1 MRNIACAILFILC
14 ILPLHAFGQMES
26 AKNIRAINEILADVF
41 SNRYDDAAEKSEQTF
56 RKDDYLWYVSFI
68 GMIAGREAS
77 YDHDKALSRFYYLI
91 QESKDIRQTY
101 SDSQKEKDLVRIS
114 SALLDDM
121 DLIIHEFDLKQP
133 LDTTTVKMLWN
144 TAIFVNRLY
153 FQVMSTKLSGSNMQ
167 EVLGSEQNFKYKY
180 NYIFDLYKAARRVL
194 PTAGKNSIVNDWFCY
209 NMDYECAFSFP
220 HHSTV
225 YFDALQEKLKPEEVI
240 LKIIHLPSLPTED
253 DSYEAFIIP
262 HRGQL
267 VSVPFKFNRSD
278 YLYAFIDDSTSEK
291 EKIEYIYKWSYGLFY
306 NDMWKLILARCKEA
320 KVFYVDDGDDLANIN
335 IDAIHLQN
343 NPTVFFSDRY
353 HIVKLKSLSDIIVK
367 RNTYRPRDLVIFGDI
382 NFYDKNK
389 KAVPQLKRITTRYD
403 KLVRLPYSRVEVDG
417 IADLCKAHRIKEK
430 LYANINAT
438 EKAFKAMSGHSP
450 QIIHISSH
458 AYNLNFTY
466 GAEPEKKK
474 YEDDEGSSLILE
486 IGKDY
491 TENDMILMYG
501 KDQITSHIDP
511 MKRNQGLFLAGAGPK
526 WNDRNYAIPDNA
538 NDGILMAK
546 EIENLDFRKTDLVVL
561 SACDTGWNK
570 DNISLA
576 RSFLTA
582 GAQTVIMS
590 LWLVDDKVT
599 AEFMI
604 SFYKHWIQCGD
615 KLKAFKDCQTDIR
628 KKYPS
633 PYYWAAFVMMI

>member
-1 MRNIACAILFILC
+1 
-14 ILPLHAFGQMES
+14 MES

-56 RKDDYLWYVSFI
+56 KKDDYLWYVSYI

-101 SDSQKEKDLVRIS
+101 SDPQKEKDLVRIS
-114 SALLDDM
+114 GALLNDM
-121 DLIIHEFDLKQP
+121 DLIIHEFDLKQS

-153 FQVMSTKLSGSNMQ
+153 FQVMSTQLGGSTEQ
-167 EVLGSEQNFKYKY
+167 EVVGSEQNFKFKY
-180 NYIFDLYKAARRVL
+180 HYIFDLYKAARRVL
-194 PTAGKNSIVNDWFCY
+194 PTEGKNSIVNDWFCY

-225 YFDALQEKLKPEEVI
+225 YLEALQEKLKPEEVI
-240 LKIIHLPSLPTED
+240 LKIIHLPSLPFGEE
-253 DSYEAFIIP
+253 SYEALLIP
-262 HRGQL
+262 YSGEL
-267 VSVPFKFNRSD
+267 VSIPFIFKNSE
-278 YLYAFIDDSTSEK
+278 YLTAFKQGFKLEK
-291 EKIEYIYKWSYGLFY
+291 DKIGYVYKWSNYLFY
-306 NDMWKLILARCKEA
+306 EKMWQLILAHCEQAR
-320 KVFYVDDGDDLANIN
+320 VFYVDDGEDIANIN
-335 IDAIHLQN
+335 YEAIHLQDK
-343 NPTVFFSDRY
+343 PTAYFRDRY
-353 HIVKLKSLSDIIVK
+353 CVIKLKSLSDIIEK
-367 RNTYRPRDLVIFGDI
+367 KNIYKPREIAIFGDI
-382 NFYDKNK
+382 NFYDINT
-389 KAVPQLKRITTRYD
+389 KAAPQIKRITTRSD
-403 KLVRLPYSRVEVDG
+403 KLMRLPYSRLEVDS
-417 IADLCKAHRIKEK
+417 IAELCNAHHLNVR
-430 LYANINAT
+430 LYTDYNAT
-438 EKAFKAMSGHSP
+438 ETSFKAMSGHSP

-458 AYNLNFTY
+458 AYNLNLTY
-466 GAEPEKKK
+466 GGEPVEKR
-474 YEDDEGSSLILE
+474 YEDGGESPYELE
-486 IGKDY
+486 IGKNY
-491 TENDMILMYG
+491 SEKDMILMYG
-501 KDQITSHIDP
+501 KDNISSHIDP

-526 WNDRNYAIPDNA
+526 WNDGNYAIPDNA
-538 NDGILMAK
+538 DDGILMAK
-546 EIENLDFRKTDLVVL
+546 EIENLDLRKTDLVVL
-561 SACDTGWNK
+561 SACETGWNK

-582 GAQTVIMS
+582 GVKTVIMS
-590 LWLVDDKVT
+590 LWQVDDKVT